1 MTFLR
6 ADSSS
11 GKDCLLLDQGSPSPP
26 EDLPS
31 EGGKRISGIGIICFL
46 VSNRYFYSQDEDLQK
61 GEHMGRRLVDR
72 VAVVTGASR
81 GIGKGIAIALGE
93 KGATV
98 YVTGRTR
105 GDGERTID
113 TTAALVTQAGGN
125 GIAVEVDHFQD
136 DQIQELFKQVKAEQ
150 EGLDILVNNVFK
162 IPDPPAWTGG
172 FWEHPLQIWDDQV
185 GIGLRAHY
193 VASHSAVPLLMGRE
207 NALIANIT
215 SPAGFTYLFNAAYS
229 IGKAGLDRMTHDLGF
244 ELIEHGVAVVGM
256 RPGPVL
262 TEFIEDQAASGVQVS
277 LEGVETPIYVGRVVA
292 AAAADPEL
300 MSMTGRVHWTSRLG
314 RQYEIIDENGETPMP
329 AEKRFE
335 KAVIADPYSQES
347 MVAGGRLAHG
357 GESKKD

>member
-1 MTFLR
+1 M
-6 ADSSS
+6 
-11 GKDCLLLDQGSPSPP
+11 
-26 EDLPS
+26 
-31 EGGKRISGIGIICFL
+31 
-46 VSNRYFYSQDEDLQK
+46 
-61 GEHMGRRLVDR
+61 
-72 VAVVTGASR
+72 
-81 GIGKGIAIALGE
+81 
-93 KGATV
+93 
-98 YVTGRTR
+98 
-105 GDGERTID
+105 
-113 TTAALVTQAGGN
+113 
-125 GIAVEVDHFQD
+125 
-136 DQIQELFKQVKAEQ
+136 
-150 EGLDILVNNVFK
+150 FK

-256 RPGPVL
+256 RPGPAL

-314 RQYEIIDENGETPMP
+314 RQYEIIDENGETPML

>member
-1 MTFLR
+1 M
-6 ADSSS
+6 S
-11 GKDCLLLDQGSPSPP
+11 G
-26 EDLPS
+26 
-31 EGGKRISGIGIICFL
+31 
-46 VSNRYFYSQDEDLQK
+46 
-61 GEHMGRRLVDR
+61 RLVDR

-105 GDGERTID
+105 GDGDRTID
-113 TTAALVTQAGGN
+113 TTAALVTQAGGK
-125 GIAVEVDHFQD
+125 GIPVEVDHFQD
-136 DQIQELFKQVKAEQ
+136 DQIQELFKQVEAEH

-162 IPDPPAWTGG
+162 IPDTPAWTGG

-193 VASHSAVPLLMGRE
+193 VASHSAAPLLIGRE

-244 ELIEHGVAVVGM
+244 ELIDHGVAVVGM
-256 RPGPVL
+256 RPGPTR
-262 TEFIEDQAASGVQVS
+262 TEFIEDQAAAGTQVAM
-277 LEGVETPIYVGRVVA
+277 EGAETPIYVGRVVA
-292 AAAADPEL
+292 AVATDPEL
-300 MSMTGRVHWTSRLG
+300 MTMTGRVHWTSRLG
-314 RQYEIIDENGETPMP
+314 REYDIIDENGETPML

-335 KAVIADPYSQES
+335 KAVIANPYSQDP
-347 MVAGGRLAHG
+347 MVSGERLAHG

>member
-1 MTFLR
+1 M
-6 ADSSS
+6 S
-11 GKDCLLLDQGSPSPP
+11 
-26 EDLPS
+26 
-31 EGGKRISGIGIICFL
+31 
-46 VSNRYFYSQDEDLQK
+46 
-61 GEHMGRRLVDR
+61 RRLVDR

-105 GDGERTID
+105 GEGDRTID

-136 DQIQELFKQVKAEQ
+136 DQIQELFKQVEAEQ
-150 EGLDILVNNVFK
+150 QGLDILVNNVFK
-162 IPDPPAWTGG
+162 IPDPPVWTGG

-185 GIGLRAHY
+185 GIGLRSHY
-193 VASHSAVPLLMGRE
+193 VASHSAAPLLIGRE

-215 SPAGFTYLFNAAYS
+215 SPAGFTYLFNSAYS
-229 IGKAGLDRMTHDLGF
+229 IGKAGLDRMTHDMGF
-244 ELIEHGVAVVGM
+244 ELIEYGVAVVGM
-256 RPGPVL
+256 RPGPVR
-262 TEFIEDQAASGVQVS
+262 TEFIEDQASSGIQVA

-292 AAAADPEL
+292 AVATDPKL
-300 MSMTGRVHWTSRLG
+300 MTMTGRVHWTSRLG
-314 RQYEIIDENGETPMP
+314 RKYEIIDENGETPML

-335 KAVIADPYSQES
+335 QAAIAAPYSEDP
-347 MVAGGRLAHG
+347 MVSGERLAHG